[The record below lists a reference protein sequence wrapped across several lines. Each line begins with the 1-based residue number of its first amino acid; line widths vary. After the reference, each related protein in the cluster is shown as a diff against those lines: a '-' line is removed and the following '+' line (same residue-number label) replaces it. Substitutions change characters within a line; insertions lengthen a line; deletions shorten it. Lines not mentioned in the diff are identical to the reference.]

1 MNREKL
7 GSRLG
12 FILLSAGCAIGIGN
26 VWKFPY
32 LTGKYGGGAFV
43 LLYLIFLVLLGIPV
57 MTMEFA
63 VGRGAQKSPVRM
75 FQELEKPGSKWHIH
89 GYVCLIGDTLLMM
102 YYTTVAGWMLQ
113 YFVRSAA
120 GQFNRKDTEA
130 VGRVYQEMLHQP
142 GMLTLSMVVIVALG
156 FFVCSIGLQ
165 SGLERVTKVIMP
177 LLLLIM
183 IVLALNSMFLKNAS
197 EGLNFFLVPDF
208 GRMKEA
214 GIIKVIVAAMNQ
226 AFFTLSVGI
235 GSMAIFGS
243 YIDKKHALLGESVN
257 VALLDTFV
265 AITAGMIIIP
275 ACFSYDV
282 ELTEGPG
289 LIFVTLPNIFNDM
302 PLGRLWG
309 GLFFVFMCFAAF
321 STVLAL
327 FESIIAC
334 VMELTSWSRKKT
346 SFICVFAMILLSL
359 PCTLGFNVLSGFQPL
374 GAGSTVMD
382 LDMDLEDLIVSNFL
396 LPVGALVFVLFC
408 TIRAGWGWERFVEE
422 SNTGKGLK
430 IPSWLRPYTTFVLPV
445 IIIAVFVAGLI
456 PFFIEV

>member
-1 MNREKL
+1 VNREKL

-26 VWKFPY
+26 VWRFPY

-63 VGRGAQKSPVRM
+63 VGRGSQKSPVRM

-327 FESIIAC
+327 FESSLCDGTDILEPEEDEFHLRVC
-334 VMELTSWSRKKT
+334 HDPSLTSLHAWIQCSVRFPAAGRGQYRYGPGGPDRQQFPAAGGSACFCSFLHDPCRVGMGTLCRRIQYRKR
-346 SFICVFAMILLSL
+346 VEN
-359 PCTLGFNVLSGFQPL
+359 P
-374 GAGSTVMD
+374 
-382 LDMDLEDLIVSNFL
+382 FL
-396 LPVGALVFVLFC
+396 AEALHDFC
-408 TIRAGWGWERFVEE
+408 TAGHHHCGFR
-422 SNTGKGLK
+422 G
-430 IPSWLRPYTTFVLPV
+430 RPYT
-445 IIIAVFVAGLI
+445 VFY
-456 PFFIEV
+456 